1 MKLLKLYSYMVILAT
16 MGIIT
21 SCTSSST
28 TNEDKQEVSSMDSV
42 SNELEK
48 TNKELEEEAK
58 KVEASLEKV
67 DKEFN
72 ESK

>member
-1 MKLLKLYSYMVILAT
+1 MKRLKLYSYMVIMAI
-16 MGIIT
+16 MGITT

-28 TNEDKQEVSSMDSV
+28 KNEDKQEVTAMDSV
-42 SNELEK
+42 SKDLEK

-58 KVEASLEKV
+58 KVEESLDKI

-72 ESK
+72 AKK

>member
-1 MKLLKLYSYMVILAT
+1 MKRLKLYSYMGIIAI
-16 MGIIT
+16 MGITT

-28 TNEDKQEVSSMDSV
+28 KSEGKQEVTAMDSV
-42 SNELEK
+42 SKELEK

-58 KVEASLEKV
+58 KVEASLEKI

-72 ESK
+72 TAK

>member
-1 MKLLKLYSYMVILAT
+1 MKRLQLSFFVAIIAI
-16 MGIIT
+16 MGFTT

-28 TNEDKQEVSSMDSV
+28 KTEDKQEVSAMDSV
-42 SNELEK
+42 SQELEK
-48 TNKELEEEAK
+48 TNKELDDEAK

-72 ESK
+72 ASN

>member
-1 MKLLKLYSYMVILAT
+1 MKRPQLYFFVAIIAI
-16 MGIIT
+16 MGITT

-28 TNEDKQEVSSMDSV
+28 KTEDKQEVSAMDSV
-42 SNELEK
+42 SQELEK
-48 TNKELEEEAK
+48 TNKELEDEAK

-72 ESK
+72 ASN